1 MKKMK
6 ALKLYWIDMKERH
19 LEENQKEI
27 LLLVQKSNRIKRRR
41 LKYLRSE
48 NKDADLAMGTL
59 PGV

>member
-1 MKKMK
+1 MK